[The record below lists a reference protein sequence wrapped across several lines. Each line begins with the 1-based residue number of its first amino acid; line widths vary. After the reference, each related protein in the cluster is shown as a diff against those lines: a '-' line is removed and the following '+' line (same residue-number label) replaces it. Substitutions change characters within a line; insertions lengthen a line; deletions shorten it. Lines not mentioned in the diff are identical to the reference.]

1 MSKTMTKDEILKYW
15 GNVRKLTL
23 RVFDKFPHDQFD
35 FRPVVAVRSVA
46 EQFDHILVNELF
58 VRIGIMTEIWD
69 LSPFKGER
77 DLSRGALREKL
88 YNENKKTLG
97 LLRMLPEGRF
107 IKSYNTPYGTIS
119 GEAAIYEAIDEEIH
133 HRGNLYTYLRL
144 LGIEPPQMV
153 QNYGELFT
161 ED

>member
-1 MSKTMTKDEILKYW
+1 MTKNEILKYW
-15 GNVRKLTL
+15 ENVRKLTI
-23 RVFDKFPHDQFD
+23 RVFDQFPHDKFD
-35 FRPVVAVRSVA
+35 FRPVDSVRSVA
-46 EQFDHILVNELF
+46 EQFDHILVVELYS
-58 VRIGIMTEIWD
+58 RIGILTEVWD

-77 DLSRGALREKL
+77 DLSRENLREKL

-107 IKSYNTPYGTIS
+107 IKTYETPFGTIS
-119 GEAAIYEAIDEEIH
+119 GEAAIYVALDEEIH

-144 LGIEPPQMV
+144 LGIEPPQMI
-153 QNYGELFT
+153 QNYGELFM